1 MNRIGIGIGLLLVLL
16 ISMAACQDVEKPT
29 SLIPTLV
36 VTEAVDISRNEA
48 QVSCSIVRNGEE
60 MISTVA
66 CYYGTT
72 LELGE
77 KVVCDPS
84 LPKVVVSLSELSAG
98 TTYYYC
104 FEVGNDYSRI
114 RSDVYHFTTEPNRI
128 PTVGELKLMGKGP
141 TSAILQFDLED
152 DGGKPVQDAGFYVQ
166 MEGGEETRIKGERRG
181 ETFYVRLTD
190 LQIQA
195 DYMIQGYAVNDVGET
210 RTDKVSI
217 RTEQAIKVVE
227 AGSLG
232 TLISGEERYRFLHL
246 AVSGPLNG
254 TDFRILREMMGRDV
268 EGRLTEGRMNRLD
281 LTDVSIVAGG
291 DSYDGSHYTRQ
302 NVVSN
307 GLFANCLFLKN
318 VKLPYGTVEIESG
331 AFENCTEMDSLYIP
345 VMTSQVVSS
354 KGCHQLKYIDVAKGN
369 ERYASNDG
377 CLYSKD
383 YSTLYWW
390 PMGKVEDGVAFP
402 EGLKK
407 IGAYAF
413 QQTLQRK
420 LEIPHSVKELGIGA
434 FYGSKLVMIAL
445 PENVT
450 YIPTAL
456 FQKCLNLST
465 VYLGKEVSF
474 LSAYWLDGCSLE
486 HLYVPVKSFL
496 PICHENAFAG
506 AEHLYE
512 TCVLHVPVGSKSLY
526 QSASPWKNFKLIL
539 DDVKD

>member
-1 MNRIGIGIGLLLVLL
+1 MKRIRFKIGFWVLL
-16 ISMAACQDVEKPT
+16 ISIVACQEVEKPA

-36 VTEAVDISRNEA
+36 VTEAVDITRNEA
-48 QVSCSIVRNGEE
+48 QVSCSIMRNGDE
-60 MISTVA
+60 MISTIV

-77 KVVCDPS
+77 KVTCDSS
-84 LPKVVVSLSELSAG
+84 LSEVVVSLSELIAG

-104 FEVGNDYSRI
+104 FEVGNDYSEI
-114 RSDVYHFTTEPNRI
+114 RSDVYHFTTEPNEI
-128 PTVGELKLMGKGP
+128 PTIGELKLMGKGP
-141 TSAILQFDLED
+141 TSAIFQFDLKD
-152 DGGKPVQDAGFYVQ
+152 DGGKSVHDAGFYVQ
-166 MEGGEETRIKGERRG
+166 MEGGEETRVKGENRN

-190 LQIQA
+190 LQMQA

-210 RTDKVSI
+210 RTDKVRI
-217 RTEQAIKVVE
+217 RTEQVINVVE

-232 TLISGEERYRFLHL
+232 ALISEEERSRFSHL

-254 TDFRILREMMGRDV
+254 TDFRILREMMGCDV
-268 EGRLTEGRMNRLD
+268 EGLLTEERMKCLD

-291 DSYDGSHYTRQ
+291 DTYDGSHYTRQ
-302 NVVSN
+302 DVVSN
-307 GLFANCLFLKN
+307 GLFANSLFLKN

-354 KGCHQLKYIDVAKGN
+354 KGCHQLKYIDVANGN
-369 ERYASNDG
+369 ERYASYNG

-390 PMGKVEDGVAFP
+390 PMGKVEDEVTFH

-413 QQTLQRK
+413 LQTLQRK
-420 LEIPHSVKELGIGA
+420 LEIPHSMTELGIGA
-434 FYGSKLVMIAL
+434 FYGSMLEMISL

-456 FQKCLNLST
+456 FQKCLNLSS
-465 VYLGKEVSF
+465 VHLGKEVSF

-486 HLYVPVKSFL
+486 HLYVPVKFFL
-496 PICHENAFAG
+496 PICHENAFTG
-506 AEHLYE
+506 VEHLYE
-512 TCVLHVPVGSKSLY
+512 TCILHVPVGCKNLY

-539 DDVKD
+539 DDIKD

>member
-16 ISMAACQDVEKPT
+16 ISMAACREVEKPT
-29 SLIPTLV
+29 SLTPTLV
-36 VTEAVDISRNEA
+36 VTEATDITRYEA
-48 QVSCSIVRNGEE
+48 QVSCDIVRNGEE
-60 MISTVA
+60 TISTVV

-72 LELGE
+72 LDLGE
-77 KVVCDPS
+77 EIICDPS
-84 LPKVVVSLSELSAG
+84 LSKVTVSLSELTAG

-104 FEVGNDYSRI
+104 FEVANDYSKI

-141 TSAILQFDLED
+141 TSAIFQFALED
-152 DGGKPVQDAGFYVQ
+152 DGGKSVHDAGFYVQ
-166 MEGGEETRIKGERRG
+166 MEGGEERRVKGESRDG
-181 ETFYVRLTD
+181 TFYVRLTD
-190 LQIQA
+190 LQMQA
-195 DYMIQGYAVNDVGET
+195 DYTIQGYAGNDIGET
-210 RTDKVSI
+210 RTDKVRI
-217 RTEQAIKVVE
+217 RTEQAIKVVK

-232 TLISGEERYRFLHL
+232 ALINEEERFRFSNL

-268 EGRLTEGRMNRLD
+268 EGQLTEGRMNRLD
-281 LTDVSIVAGG
+281 LTDASIVAGG

-302 NVVSN
+302 DVVSN

-318 VKLPYGTVEIESG
+318 VELPYGTTEIEGG
-331 AFENCTEMDSLYIP
+331 AFENCMELDSLYIP

-369 ERYASNDG
+369 EKYASYNG
-377 CLYSKD
+377 CLYSED

-390 PMGKVEDGVAFP
+390 PMGKVEDEVTFP

-413 QQTLQRK
+413 QQTLQRE

-434 FYGSKLVMIAL
+434 FYGTKLEMISL

-456 FQKCLNLST
+456 FQKCLNLSS
-465 VYLGKEVSF
+465 VHLGNEVAF

-512 TCVLHVPVGSKSLY
+512 TCVLHVPVGSKGLY
-526 QSASPWKNFKLIL
+526 QSESPWKNFKLIL
-539 DDVKD
+539 DDIKD

>member
-1 MNRIGIGIGLLLVLL
+1 MKRVRFKIGFWVLL
-16 ISMAACQDVEKPT
+16 ISIVACQEVEKPA

-36 VTEAVDISRNEA
+36 VTEAVDITRNEA
-48 QVSCSIVRNGEE
+48 QVSCSIMRNGDE
-60 MISTVA
+60 MISTIV

-77 KVVCDPS
+77 KVTCDSS
-84 LPKVVVSLSELSAG
+84 LSEVVVSLSELIAG

-104 FEVGNDYSRI
+104 FEVGNDYSEI
-114 RSDVYHFTTEPNRI
+114 RSDVYHFTTEPNEI
-128 PTVGELKLMGKGP
+128 PTIGELKLMGKGP
-141 TSAILQFDLED
+141 TSAIFQFDLKD
-152 DGGKPVQDAGFYVQ
+152 DGGKSVHDAGFYVQ
-166 MEGGEETRIKGERRG
+166 MEGGEETRVKGENRN

-190 LQIQA
+190 LQMQA

-210 RTDKVSI
+210 RTDKVRI
-217 RTEQAIKVVE
+217 RTEQVINVVE

-232 TLISGEERYRFLHL
+232 ALISEEERSRFSHL

-254 TDFRILREMMGRDV
+254 TDFRILREMMGCDV
-268 EGRLTEGRMNRLD
+268 EGLLTEERMKCLD

-291 DSYDGSHYTRQ
+291 DTYDGSHYTRQ
-302 NVVSN
+302 DVVSN
-307 GLFANCLFLKN
+307 GLFANSLFLKN

-354 KGCHQLKYIDVAKGN
+354 KGCHQLKYIDVANGN
-369 ERYASNDG
+369 ERYASYNG

-390 PMGKVEDGVAFP
+390 PMGKVEDEVTFH

-413 QQTLQRK
+413 LQTLQRK
-420 LEIPHSVKELGIGA
+420 LEIPHSVTELGIGA
-434 FYGSKLVMIAL
+434 FYGSMLEMISL

-456 FQKCLNLST
+456 FQKCLNLSS

-486 HLYVPVKSFL
+486 HLYVPVKFFL
-496 PICHENAFAG
+496 PICHENAFTG
-506 AEHLYE
+506 VEHLYE
-512 TCVLHVPVGSKSLY
+512 TCILHVPVGCKNLY

-539 DDVKD
+539 DDIKD

>member
-29 SLIPTLV
+29 SIIPTLV

-60 MISTVA
+60 MISTVV

-77 KVVCDPS
+77 KVICDPS
-84 LPKVVVSLSELSAG
+84 LQKVVVSLSELTAG

-166 MEGGEETRIKGERRG
+166 MEGEETRIKGERRG
-181 ETFYVRLTD
+181 KTFYVRLTD

-232 TLISGEERYRFLHL
+232 ALISGEERYRFLHL

-307 GLFANCLFLKN
+307 GLFSNCLFLKN
-318 VKLPYGTVEIESG
+318 VKLPYGTMEIESG
-331 AFENCTEMDSLYIP
+331 AFENCAEMDSLYIP

-434 FYGSKLVMIAL
+434 FYGSKLEMISL

-465 VYLGKEVSF
+465 VHLGKEVSF

-526 QSASPWKNFKLIL
+526 QSALPWKNFKLIL

>member
-1 MNRIGIGIGLLLVLL
+1 MKRIRFEIGLLVLL

-29 SLIPTLV
+29 SFIPVLV
-36 VTEAVDISRNEA
+36 VTEAVDISRNEV
-48 QVSCSIVRNGEE
+48 QVSCSIARNGEE
-60 MISTVA
+60 TISTIV

-77 KVVCDPS
+77 KVICDSS
-84 LPKVVVSLSELSAG
+84 LSKVAVSLSELTAG

-104 FEVGNDYSRI
+104 FEVGNGYSKI
-114 RSDVYHFTTEPNRI
+114 RSDVYHFTTKPNEI
-128 PTVGELKLMGKGP
+128 PTIGELKLMGKGP
-141 TSAILQFDLED
+141 TSAIFQFDLED
-152 DGGKPVQDAGFYVQ
+152 DGGKPVHDAGFYVQ
-166 MEGGEETRIKGERRG
+166 MEGGEETRVKGENRSG
-181 ETFYVRLTD
+181 TFYVRLTD
-190 LQIQA
+190 LQMQA

-210 RTDKVSI
+210 RTDKVGI
-217 RTEQAIKVVE
+217 RTEQVIKVVE

-232 TLISGEERYRFLHL
+232 TLISEEERYCFSHL
-246 AVSGPLNG
+246 AISGPLNG

-281 LTDVSIVAGG
+281 LTDVSIVVGG
-291 DSYDGSHYTRQ
+291 DTYDGSHYTRQ
-302 NVVSN
+302 DVVSN
-307 GLFANCLFLKN
+307 GLFANCMFLKN
-318 VKLPYGTVEIESG
+318 VKLPYGTMEIESG
-331 AFENCTEMDSLYIP
+331 AFDNCMEMDSLYIP

-354 KGCHQLKYIDVAKGN
+354 KGCHQLKYIDVANGN
-369 ERYASNDG
+369 ERYASYDG
-377 CLYSKD
+377 CLYSED
-383 YSTLYWW
+383 YSTLCWY
-390 PMGKVEDGVAFP
+390 PMGKMEDEVTFP

-413 QQTLQRK
+413 QQTLHRK
-420 LEIPHSVKELGIGA
+420 LEIPHSVKELGLGA
-434 FYGSKLVMIAL
+434 FYDAKLEMISL

-450 YIPTAL
+450 YVPTAL
-456 FQKCLNLST
+456 FQKCLNLSS
-465 VYLGKEVSF
+465 VHLGKEVSF

-486 HLYVPVKSFL
+486 HLYVPIKSFL

-539 DDVKD
+539 DDIKD